1 MWVAG
6 ASKPSSILNQGDRSF
21 TPTWDLSPLPSP
33 SLPQMLSSDPSD
45 LQPPMMHV
53 SL

>member
-33 SLPQMLSSDPSD
+33 SLPQMLSGVGTLASFEYVYV
-45 LQPPMMHV
+45 L
-53 SL
+53 